1 MTYGGGPEGGV
12 VRLPDRN
19 TAPGRSRKAWYV
31 WHRNWGLPT
40 SIVRIPSELTL
51 VTKHD
56 DGYEALKLV
65 MDDYE
70 LVENEYDLDDMEDA
84 NDEEYPDSDYG
95 LRHDEDDDN
104 NSEREDESATERDEA
119 DAEVED
125 EAANMEAFLNNVRRE
140 EIQTLTEQLQTLHGL
155 SSSQSSASE
164 MMMMMMMM
172 INLAE
177 ERIVELRTQLQN
189 SS

>member
-1 MTYGGGPEGGV
+1 
-12 VRLPDRN
+12 
-19 TAPGRSRKAWYV
+19 
-31 WHRNWGLPT
+31 
-40 SIVRIPSELTL
+40 
-51 VTKHD
+51 
-56 DGYEALKLV
+56 

-70 LVENEYDLDDMEDA
+70 LGENENYLDDVEDA
-84 NDEEYPDSDYG
+84 QDENYPDDGY
-95 LRHDEDDDN
+95 DN
-104 NSEREDESATERDEA
+104 NEGREEDTVTERDES
-119 DAEVED
+119 DAEIED
-125 EAANMEAFLNNVRRE
+125 EADNMQAFLNNERRE

-177 ERIVELRTQLQN
+177 EGIVELRTQLQN